1 MGVVLKDG
9 ALVMSQGFFHG
20 YTPFVWLI
28 AAMQVTLTIRKKGF
42 LKMNF
47 FKKKGCRWN
56 SSGRNDEIRRQ
67 HFEII
72 RHGQFDCF
80 VFCLFLLFIKG
91 RGYDNVT
98 PTFLIG
104 TIVIIVA
111 TFLYSVQTVAT
122 SSTADPSLP
131 LLYPSTSDVL
141 EECRPVKII
150 EHK

>member
-104 TIVIIVA
+104 TIASLIAGPI
-111 TFLYSVQTVAT
+111 
-122 SSTADPSLP
+122 DPSSLP
-131 LLYPSTSDVL
+131 LLYPSRPSDVL
-141 EECRPVKII
+141 EECHPVKII
-150 EHK
+150 EH